1 MQSKEEQIKAMAN
14 ILCESCSEQ
23 ECAYGCMVLHKP
35 CQGVIRHS
43 EHLYEHN
50 CRVID
55 KSKVVKRYNEYLGVD
70 EWAIERE
77 YVATKFCPFKTEE
90 EAQAA
95 LKKLKEKE
103 NEELL

>member
-1 MQSKEEQIKAMAN
+1 MQPKEEQIKAMAN

-23 ECAYGCMVLHKP
+23 ECAYGCMVLYKP

-43 EHLYEHN
+43 ENLYKHN

-55 KSKVVKRYNEYLGVD
+55 KPKVVKRYNEYLGVD
-70 EWAIERE
+70 EWAVERE
-77 YVATKFCPFKTEE
+77 YVATKIYPFKTEE

-95 LKKLKEKE
+95 LKKLEEK
-103 NEELL
+103 